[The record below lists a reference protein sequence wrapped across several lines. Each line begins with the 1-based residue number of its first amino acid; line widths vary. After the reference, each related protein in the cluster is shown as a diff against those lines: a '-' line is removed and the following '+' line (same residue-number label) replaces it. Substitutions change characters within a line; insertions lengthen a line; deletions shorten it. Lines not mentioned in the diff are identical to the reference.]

1 MNAKDGKAIVGVL
14 VLLVILWAVASSRA
28 QNSEPS
34 SPVTANSRR
43 GVVKNRCCQDTSWSY
58 HSHQTGLEGNKR

>member
-1 MNAKDGKAIVGVL
+1 MNAKDSKAIVGIL

-34 SPVTANSRR
+34 STVTANSRR
-43 GVVKNRCCQDTSWSY
+43 WVVKN
-58 HSHQTGLEGNKR
+58 

>member
-1 MNAKDGKAIVGVL
+1 MNAKDGKAIVGIL

-34 SPVTANSRR
+34 STTISHSRLAHF
-43 GVVKNRCCQDTSWSY
+43 DAT
-58 HSHQTGLEGNKR
+58 TGGPAFGTPLPPESAP